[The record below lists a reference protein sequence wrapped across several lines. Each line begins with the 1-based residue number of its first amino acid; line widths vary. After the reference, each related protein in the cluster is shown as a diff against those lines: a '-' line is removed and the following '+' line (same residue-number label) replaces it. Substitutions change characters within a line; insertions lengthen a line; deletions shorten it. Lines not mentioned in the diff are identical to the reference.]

1 MLDVRR
7 MKVLKE
13 VAAQG
18 SFSAAAEAL
27 SFTQSA
33 VSQQVAALERE
44 AGAKLVERR
53 ARGIRLT
60 PAGEALVSH
69 ADAILA
75 RLDDAEQELA
85 AIAGLKGGRV
95 RVASFQSAGATLVP
109 KALAEF
115 HRRHRE
121 VELSASTAEL
131 AEARDLL
138 RAGDIDV
145 AIVMDFESQPL
156 LNAEVE
162 IEHLLNDQYFVALP
176 SDHRLADEP
185 RVALA
190 DLADEDWINS
200 CPGTSCDQVVL
211 GACRAAGFDPRVVV
225 ECDENDQMQAFV
237 AGGLG
242 VALWPQLALA
252 HVRPGVAVKPV
263 AGSPV
268 ERRVWAATL
277 AGAYRSAATEAM
289 LEILRETAEDF
300 TVHAPLGIAASS

>member
-7 MKVLKE
+7 MKVLRE

-18 SFSAAAEAL
+18 SFSAAAESL

-33 VSQQVAALERE
+33 VSQQIAALERE
-44 AGAKLVERR
+44 AGATLVERG

-60 PAGEALVSH
+60 AAGQALVSH
-69 ADAILA
+69 ADAILS

-85 AIAGLKGGRV
+85 AIAGLKGGRL
-95 RVASFQSAGATLVP
+95 RTASFQSAGATLVP
-109 KALAEF
+109 RALAEF
-115 HRRHRE
+115 HRRHPDVDLTAST
-121 VELSASTAEL
+121 VELADAH
-131 AEARDLL
+131 EAL
-138 RAGDIDV
+138 RCGEIDI
-145 AIVMDFESQPL
+145 AIVMDFEAEPL
-156 LNAEVE
+156 RFSDVE
-162 IEHLLNDQYFVALP
+162 TEHLLDDAYYVALP
-176 SDHRLADEP
+176 SGHPLADRP

-200 CPGTSCDQVVL
+200 CPGSSCDQIVL
-211 GACRAAGFDPRVVV
+211 NACRAAGFEPRVVV

-263 AGSPV
+263 AGAQV
-268 ERRVWAATL
+268 QRRVHAATL
-277 AGAYRSAATEAM
+277 AGAYRAPATEAM
-289 LEILRETAEDF
+289 LAILRETADEF
-300 TVHAPLGIAASS
+300 RGSAPLKVA

>member
-7 MKVLKE
+7 MRVLRE

-60 PAGEALVSH
+60 PAGQALVSH
-69 ADAILA
+69 ADAILS

-85 AIAGLKGGRV
+85 AIAGLRGGRLRTV
-95 RVASFQSAGATLVP
+95 SFQSAGATLVP
-109 KALAEF
+109 RALAEF
-115 HRRHRE
+115 HRRHPE
-121 VELSASTAEL
+121 VDLSASTAESP
-131 AEARDLL
+131 ESRERL
-138 RAGDIDV
+138 RSGEIDV
-145 AIVMDFESQPL
+145 AIIEDFEAQPL
-156 LNAEVE
+156 IYPDLET
-162 IEHLLNDQYFVALP
+162 EHLLDDPYYVALP
-176 SDHRLADEP
+176 EGHRLADRK

-200 CPGTSCDQVVL
+200 CPGSTCDEVVL
-211 GACRAAGFDPRVVV
+211 NACRAAGFDPRVVV
-225 ECDENDQMQAFV
+225 QCDANDQMQACV

-252 HVRPGVAVKPV
+252 HVRPGVVVKPV
-263 AGSPV
+263 AGTQV
-268 ERRVWAATL
+268 VRRVHAATL
-277 AGAYRSAATEAM
+277 AGAYRSPATEAM
-289 LEILRETAEDF
+289 LAILRETADEFRTDA
-300 TVHAPLGIAASS
+300 TLRVA

>member
-7 MKVLKE
+7 MKVLRE

-44 AGAKLVERR
+44 AGAKLVERG

-60 PAGEALVSH
+60 AAGQALVSH

-85 AIAGLKGGRV
+85 AIAGLKGGRL

-109 KALAEF
+109 KALGEF
-115 HRRHRE
+115 HRRHPD
-121 VELSASTAEL
+121 VELSAATAEL
-131 AEARDLL
+131 DQAYDSL
-138 RAGDIDV
+138 RQGDIDV
-145 AIVMDFESQPL
+145 AIVMDFEAEPL
-156 LNAEVE
+156 LYPELEVQF
-162 IEHLLNDQYFVALP
+162 LLNDPYFAALP
-176 SDHRLADEP
+176 AGHRLAE
-185 RVALA
+185 RRQIALK

-200 CPGTSCDQVVL
+200 CPGTGCDVVVVQ
-211 GACRAAGFDPRVVV
+211 ACRAAGFDPRIVVQV
-225 ECDENDQMQAFV
+225 DENDQMQACV

-252 HVRPGVAVKPV
+252 HVRPGVAVKPLTGPAV
-263 AGSPV
+263 Q
-268 ERRVWAATL
+268 RRIHAVTL
-277 AGAYRSAATEAM
+277 ANAYRSPATEAM
-289 LEILRETAEDF
+289 LAILREAADEF
-300 TVHAPLGIAASS
+300 RNFQPLRAA

>member
-33 VSQQVAALERE
+33 VSQQIAALERE
-44 AGAKLVERR
+44 SGAKLVERG

-60 PAGEALVSH
+60 AAGQALVSH
-69 ADAILA
+69 ADAILS
-75 RLDDAEQELA
+75 RLEDAEQELA

-145 AIVMDFESQPL
+145 AIVMDFEAQPL
-156 LNAEVE
+156 LYPELE
-162 IEHLLNDQYFVALP
+162 TEHLLNDPYFVALP
-176 SDHRLADEP
+176 GDHRLADEP
-185 RVALA
+185 SVKLA
-190 DLADEDWINS
+190 DLAEEDWINS

-211 GACRAAGFDPRVVV
+211 NACRTAGFDPRVVV

-242 VALWPQLALA
+242 VALWPHLALA

-263 AGSPV
+263 SGTPV

-277 AGAYRSAATEAM
+277 EGAYRSEATEAM
-289 LEILRETAEDF
+289 LAILRETAEDF
-300 TVHAPLGIAASS
+300 TVAAPLRVA

>member
-1 MLDVRR
+1 MR
-7 MKVLKE
+7 VLKE
-13 VAAQG
+13 VAARG

-109 KALAEF
+109 KALGEF
-115 HRRHRE
+115 HRRHKD

-145 AIVMDFESQPL
+145 AIVMDFEAQPL
-156 LNAEVE
+156 LYPELE
-162 IEHLLNDQYFVALP
+162 TEHLLDDPYFVALP

-185 RVALA
+185 SVALQQ
-190 DLADEDWINS
+190 LAEEDWINS

-242 VALWPQLALA
+242 VALWPHLALA

-263 AGSPV
+263 AGTPV
-268 ERRVWAATL
+268 KRRVWAATL
-277 AGAYRSAATEAM
+277 ADAYRSEATEAM
-289 LEILRETAEDF
+289 LAILRETAEEF
-300 TVHAPLGIAASS
+300 TIAAPLRVA

>member
-7 MKVLKE
+7 MKVLRE

-44 AGAKLVERR
+44 AGAKLVERG

-60 PAGEALVSH
+60 PAGQALVSH

-115 HRRHRE
+115 HRRHKE

-131 AEARDLL
+131 TEARELL
-138 RAGDIDV
+138 RAGEIDL
-145 AIVMDFESQPL
+145 AIVMDFEAQPL
-156 LNAEVE
+156 LHPDLET
-162 IEHLLNDQYFVALP
+162 EHLLNDQYYVALP
-176 SDHRLADEP
+176 SGHRLADRA
-185 RVALA
+185 RVPLA

-200 CPGTSCDQVVL
+200 CPGTSCDEVVV
-211 GACRAAGFDPRVVV
+211 GACRAAGFDPRIVV
-225 ECDENDQMQAFV
+225 ECDENDQMQACV

-252 HVRPGVAVKPV
+252 HVRPGVVVKPV
-263 AGSPV
+263 AGPQV
-268 ERRVWAATL
+268 ERRVHAATL
-277 AGAYRSAATEAM
+277 AGAYRAPATEAM
-289 LEILRETAEDF
+289 LAILRETAEEF
-300 TVHAPLGIAASS
+300 RVGS

>member
-1 MLDVRR
+1 MR
-7 MKVLKE
+7 VLRE

-44 AGAKLVERR
+44 AGAKLVERG

-60 PAGEALVSH
+60 PAGQALVTH

-85 AIAGLKGGRV
+85 AIAGLKGGRL
-95 RVASFQSAGATLVP
+95 RTASFQSAGATLVP
-109 KALAEF
+109 RALAEF

-121 VELSASTAEL
+121 VDLSASTAEL
-131 AEARDLL
+131 AEARELL
-138 RAGDIDV
+138 RSGEIDI
-145 AIVMDFESQPL
+145 AIVMDFEGEPL
-156 LNAEVE
+156 VYPDLET
-162 IEHLLNDQYFVALP
+162 EHLLNDQYCVALP
-176 SDHRLADEP
+176 SGHRLADRA

-190 DLADEDWINS
+190 DLSDEDWINS

-211 GACRAAGFDPRVVV
+211 GACRAAGFSPRVVI
-225 ECDENDQMQAFV
+225 ESDENDQMQACV

-252 HVRPGVAVKPV
+252 HVRPGVVVKPV
-263 AGSPV
+263 AGAQV
-268 ERRVWAATL
+268 ERRVHAATL
-277 AGAYRSAATEAM
+277 AGAYRSEATEAM
-289 LEILRETAEDF
+289 LAILRETAEEF
-300 TVHAPLGIAASS
+300 KVEAPLRVA

>member
-7 MKVLKE
+7 MRVLRE

-44 AGAKLVERR
+44 AATKLVERG

-85 AIAGLKGGRV
+85 AIAGLRGGRV

-109 KALAEF
+109 RALAEF

-131 AEARDLL
+131 AESRELL
-138 RAGDIDV
+138 RSGEIDL
-145 AIVMDFESQPL
+145 AIVMDFEAKPL
-156 LNAEVE
+156 VYADLDT
-162 IEHLLNDQYFVALP
+162 EHLLNDQYYVALP
-176 SDHRLADEP
+176 SSHPFADKS
-185 RVALA
+185 RVALT
-190 DLADEDWINS
+190 DLSDEDWINS
-200 CPGTSCDQVVL
+200 CPGTSCDEVVV

-252 HVRPGVAVKPV
+252 HVRPGVVVKPV
-263 AGSPV
+263 AGAQV
-268 ERRVWAATL
+268 ERRVHAATL
-277 AGAYRSAATEAM
+277 SGAYRSSATEAM
-289 LEILRETAEDF
+289 LAILRETAEEF
-300 TVHAPLGIAASS
+300 TVSAPLRVA

>member
-7 MKVLKE
+7 MKVLRE

-33 VSQQVAALERE
+33 VSQQIAGLERE
-44 AGAKLVERR
+44 SGAKLVERG

-60 PAGEALVSH
+60 PAGQALVSH

-85 AIAGLKGGRV
+85 AIAGLKGGRL
-95 RVASFQSAGATLVP
+95 RTAGFQSAGATLVP
-109 KALAEF
+109 RALTEF
-115 HRRHRE
+115 HRRHPD
-121 VELSASTAEL
+121 VDLSATTAEL
-131 AEARDLL
+131 NEAHDLL

-145 AIVMDFESQPL
+145 AIVMDFDSQPL
-156 LNAEVE
+156 LFSDLAT
-162 IEHLLNDQYFVALP
+162 EHLLDDSYCVALP
-176 SDHRLADEP
+176 AGHRLADK
-185 RVALA
+185 RQVALSE
-190 DLADEDWINS
+190 LADEDWINS

-211 GACRAAGFDPRVVV
+211 NACRNAGFEPRVVI
-225 ECDENDQMQAFV
+225 ESDENDQMQACV

-252 HVRPGVAVKPV
+252 HVRPGVVVKPV
-263 AGSPV
+263 AGPQV
-268 ERRVWAATL
+268 MRRVHAATL
-277 AGAYRSAATEAM
+277 AGAYRSPAVEAM
-289 LEILRETAEDF
+289 LAILRETADEF
-300 TVHAPLGIAASS
+300 RIEAPLRVA

>member
-7 MKVLKE
+7 MKVLRE

-44 AGAKLVERR
+44 AGAKLVERG

-60 PAGEALVSH
+60 AAGSALVSH

-85 AIAGLKGGRV
+85 AIAGLKGGRL
-95 RVASFQSAGATLVP
+95 RTAAFQSAGATLVP
-109 KALAEF
+109 RALAEF
-115 HRRHRE
+115 HRRHPE
-121 VELSASTAEL
+121 VDLSATTAEI
-131 AEARDLL
+131 AEAHEML
-138 RAGDIDV
+138 RSGEIDV

-156 LNAEVE
+156 LFADLDT
-162 IEHLLNDQYFVALP
+162 EHLLNDPYYVALP
-176 SDHRLADEP
+176 SGHPLAD
-185 RVALA
+185 RGQVKLA

-200 CPGTSCDQVVL
+200 CPGTSCDQIVL
-211 GACRAAGFDPRVVV
+211 AACRSAGFDPRVVV
-225 ECDENDQMQAFV
+225 QCDENDQMQACV

-252 HVRPGVAVKPV
+252 HVRPGVVVKPV
-263 AGSPV
+263 SGAQV
-268 ERRVWAATL
+268 ERRVHAATL
-277 AGAYRSAATEAM
+277 AGAYRAPATDAM
-289 LEILRETAEDF
+289 LAILRETADEF
-300 TVHAPLGIAASS
+300 RVEAPLRVA

>member
-44 AGAKLVERR
+44 SGTKLVERR

-131 AEARDLL
+131 TEARELL
-138 RAGDIDV
+138 RSGDIDL
-145 AIVMDFESQPL
+145 AIVMDYEASPL
-156 LNAEVE
+156 LHPDLET
-162 IEHLLNDQYFVALP
+162 EHLLNDQYFVALP
-176 SDHRLADEP
+176 SDHPLADKP
-185 RVALA
+185 SVALA

-200 CPGTSCDQVVL
+200 CPGTSCDQVVV

-242 VALWPQLALA
+242 VALWPHLALA
-252 HVRPGVAVKPV
+252 HLRPGVVVKPV
-263 AGSPV
+263 QGKQV
-268 ERRVWAATL
+268 TRRVHAATL
-277 AGAYRSAATEAM
+277 AGAYRSPATEAM
-289 LEILRETAEDF
+289 LAILRETADEFRADSQLR
-300 TVHAPLGIAASS
+300 VA

>member
-44 AGAKLVERR
+44 SGAKLVERR
-53 ARGIRLT
+53 ARGIRMT

-85 AIAGLKGGRV
+85 AIAGLKGGKV

-109 KALAEF
+109 KALGEVPRPHALAES
-115 HRRHRE
+115 HRRHRD

-131 AEARDLL
+131 VEAREML
-138 RAGDIDV
+138 RSGDIDV
-145 AIVMDFESQPL
+145 AIVMDFEAQPL
-156 LNAEVE
+156 L
-162 IEHLLNDQYFVALP
+162 
-176 SDHRLADEP
+176 
-185 RVALA
+185 
-190 DLADEDWINS
+190 
-200 CPGTSCDQVVL
+200 
-211 GACRAAGFDPRVVV
+211 
-225 ECDENDQMQAFV
+225 
-237 AGGLG
+237 
-242 VALWPQLALA
+242 
-252 HVRPGVAVKPV
+252 
-263 AGSPV
+263 
-268 ERRVWAATL
+268 
-277 AGAYRSAATEAM
+277 
-289 LEILRETAEDF
+289 
-300 TVHAPLGIAASS
+300 